1 MEILIDGESGLIS
14 LAAGRSGEG
23 LLARLEGALYSAGR
37 VAVRYV
43 YNGQDL
49 NEEDLDSALGLKEPQ
64 GKLEISTI
72 SLTEHLQMILQSF
85 AGAVKKSADQLVQ
98 LSEGLTQLDPT
109 EALKQLGGWCA
120 DVSAMSS
127 SLGQLLHMFNI
138 QASEVGQGEVNMQAS
153 LATLESQCE
162 ELTLALRDNN
172 RRALADLLECD
183 IVKTLEQLQELFPA
197 LEEKVE
203 EALAQ

>member
-1 MEILIDGESGLIS
+1 MEILIDGESGLIT
-14 LAAGRSGEG
+14 LAVGRSGEG
-23 LLARLEGALYSAGR
+23 LLERLEGALYSAGR

-43 YNGQDL
+43 YNAQDL
-49 NEEDLDSALGLKEPQ
+49 NEEDLDSAFKKKEPH

-85 AGAVKKSADQLVQ
+85 AGAIKKSADQLVQ

-120 DVSAMSS
+120 DVIAMSS

-138 QASEVGQGEVNMQAS
+138 QASDVGQGEMNMQAILS
-153 LATLESQCE
+153 TLESQCE
-162 ELTLALRDNN
+162 ALTAALRDKNHS
-172 RRALADLLECD
+172 ALADLLEFD
-183 IVKTLEQLQELFPA
+183 IVKTLEQLQDVFPV